1 MKKIYE
7 STDKFNKNHRFKVN
21 HMRNLKML
29 SLITLLVL
37 SSFML
42 SACKLFT
49 VVNND
54 KDKDSK
60 QDVAFY
66 FDDKSFDANKFI
78 DSEWNN
84 KIMTTIE
91 KRSVDI
97 LDLTKELK
105 SNVDNAGKKYGIRS
119 GQEGNAW
126 NFIVKGKGKVIAV
139 NKQLKNGTIDI
150 DLAPYDGKADLKI
163 QIGTVIKG
171 TAIRDSLDFI
181 KFDDYKN
188 QMVFAEISNA
198 IHKRVNEQILSK
210 INFDNAKDK
219 EIDFVGAFT
228 FKSLDEIVITPVK
241 IGITGGG
248 K

>member
-1 MKKIYE
+1 MGKIYE
-7 STDKFNKNHRFKVN
+7 SEGKGNKNHRFKVN
-21 HMRNLKML
+21 SIRKVKIL
-29 SLITLLVL
+29 SLIALLVL

-49 VVNND
+49 VVKD
-54 KDKDSK
+54 SKDKDSK
-60 QDVAFY
+60 QGVAFY

-78 DSEWNN
+78 DSEWSS
-84 KIMTTIE
+84 KVMPTMD
-91 KRSVDI
+91 KRSVEVSEV
-97 LDLTKELK
+97 TKELK
-105 SNVDNAGKKYGIRS
+105 SNVENAGKKYGIRS

-126 NFIVKGKGKVIAV
+126 NFIVKGKGKVLAV
-139 NKQLKNGTIDI
+139 NKQSKNGTLDI
-150 DLAPYDGKADLKI
+150 DLEPYDGKADLKI

-198 IHKRVNEQILSK
+198 IHKRINEEILSK
-210 INFDNAKDK
+210 VNFDNSKDK
-219 EIDFVGAFT
+219 EVDFVGAFT
-228 FKSLDEIVITPVK
+228 FESLDKIVVTPVK
-241 IGITGGG
+241 IEIAGGA

>member
-7 STDKFNKNHRFKVN
+7 PTDKFNKNHRFKVN
-21 HMRNLKML
+21 HMRKVKML
-29 SLITLLVL
+29 SLIALLVL

-49 VVNND
+49 VVKD
-54 KDKDSK
+54 SKDKDSK
-60 QDVAFY
+60 QGVAFY
-66 FDDKSFDANKFI
+66 FDDKTFDANKFI
-78 DSEWNN
+78 DSEWNS
-84 KIMTTIE
+84 KVMPTIE

-97 LDLTKELK
+97 LEVTKELK

-139 NKQLKNGTIDI
+139 NKQLKNGTIDVDI
-150 DLAPYDGKADLKI
+150 APYDGKADLKI

-198 IHKRVNEQILSK
+198 IHKRVNQQILSK

-219 EIDFVGAFT
+219 EVDFVGAFT
-228 FKSLDEIVITPVK
+228 FESLDKIVVTPVK
-241 IGITGGG
+241 IDIAGGA